1 MKLTNRSAPSDRRG
15 KLHTKEME
23 WCVLKH
29 YRTHTMYILDDQQG
43 DAPVADLDLAA
54 HYARC
59 ADFAEF
65 FQIYSVYEV
74 RSISFPPDST
84 QEQFTE
90 FIDEILGNKGSD
102 DHVIF
107 VYFGKA
113 YGEDENYMW
122 QFRGA
127 PDHPINAHDF
137 IHQVNHTD
145 IDVLFILD
153 CFIQTRP
160 TKPWSRDHAM
170 TEIFAMN
177 TGMHN
182 EDGERIRHRGDYAV
196 SIIEYVGKYFNRL
209 QERGPPKKDRAMRSI
224 PEILMK
230 DKEMYDNT
238 IRLWFAHPK
247 PSNTPSEDD
256 PIWRFKCDPVKISR
270 GEKFK
275 FYGLHIQPN
284 PLRVELASVSVTADD
299 EAAGEDGAA
308 PAGQGACSEDGD
320 QEDDEDDEDEDEGV
334 FVQ

>member
-1 MKLTNRSAPSDRRG
+1 
-15 KLHTKEME
+15 
-23 WCVLKH
+23 
-29 YRTHTMYILDDQQG
+29 
-43 DAPVADLDLAA
+43 
-54 HYARC
+54 
-59 ADFAEF
+59 
-65 FQIYSVYEV
+65 
-74 RSISFPPDST
+74 
-84 QEQFTE
+84 
-90 FIDEILGNKGSD
+90 
-102 DHVIF
+102 
-107 VYFGKA
+107 
-113 YGEDENYMW
+113 
-122 QFRGA
+122 
-127 PDHPINAHDF
+127 
-137 IHQVNHTD
+137 
-145 IDVLFILD
+145 
-153 CFIQTRP
+153 
-160 TKPWSRDHAM
+160 M